1 MNAGYIDFC
10 RSDLHSKYT
19 ARIMNEVT
27 YTYSDPSIT
36 PQQYE
41 SALVLSSG
49 SKDGWKDVGSDKHN
63 SSAPNQYGI
72 SPFKL
77 KVLGNVEC

>member
-1 MNAGYIDFC
+1 
-10 RSDLHSKYT
+10 
-19 ARIMNEVT
+19 MNEVT
-27 YTYSDPSIT
+27 YTYSDRLTT

-49 SKDGWKDVGSDKHN
+49 PKDGWKDVGSDEY
-63 SSAPNQYGI
+63 SSSTPNQYSI